1 MAGERDDALSRVDDL
16 IAMVPSNAAYYVVQV
31 RTRHVVKLQIPIFV
45 LGIYVSSPWKLTNE
59 EQQL

>member
-1 MAGERDDALSRVDDL
+1 MAGERDDALSCIDDL
-16 IAMVPSNAAYYVVQV
+16 IAMVPFNAAYYVVQV
-31 RTRHVVKLQIPIFV
+31 HTRHVVKLQILIFV